1 MLWPRTQQ
9 NTFGMTRDMTRSR
22 PILIDASRSNY
33 NLLFSGSW
41 LRYTLSGYS
50 ASGIVYALCR
60 LVSNPTTCNR

>member
-22 PILIDASRSNY
+22 PILIDASRSIY

-41 LRYTLSGYS
+41 LRYTLSGYR

-60 LVSNPTTCNR
+60 LGSKPTTCKR